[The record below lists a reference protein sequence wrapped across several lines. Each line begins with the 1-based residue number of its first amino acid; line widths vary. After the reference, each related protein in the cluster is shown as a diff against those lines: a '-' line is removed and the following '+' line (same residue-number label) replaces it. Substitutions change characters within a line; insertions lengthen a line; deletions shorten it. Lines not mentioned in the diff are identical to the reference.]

1 MFSRILLAYDG
12 SDGAKLALEK
22 ALELASQMKSKLFV
36 LSVGRI
42 PEYAG
47 SISEIEEAKYQ
58 AQKYYSKMLNEV
70 SERAKEKGIDVET
83 IIRYGK
89 PGDVIVDVANEI
101 GADLIV
107 IGIKKH
113 HPLRRRLLGATA
125 DKVVDFA
132 NCSVLVVR

>member
-1 MFSRILLAYDG
+1 MFKKILLAYDG

-22 ALELASQMKSKLFV
+22 ALEIALQTKAKLFV

-47 SISEIEEAKYQ
+47 SISEVEEAKYQ
-58 AQKYYSKMLNEV
+58 AQKYYSKILNEV
-70 SERAKEKGIDVET
+70 SEKAKERGIYAET

-89 PGDVIVDVANEI
+89 PADVIVDMANQI

-107 IGIKKH
+107 MGIKKH
-113 HPLRRRLLGATA
+113 HPLRRRILGATA
-125 DKVVDFA
+125 DKVVDLA
-132 NCSVLVVR
+132 NCSVLIVR